1 MGFSFSKKFNVER
14 KFDIDTSDFE
24 YCSLEEL
31 FHEVG
36 DDEDYAFTIHGVYIN
51 SKGLYDDSP
60 VLAIDD
66 RYVNLPAHLTKTCQ
80 AMINDPQCV
89 SAINNGLCGFTIYSY
104 EQKRFSKICFGVKWV
119 DM

>member
-1 MGFSFSKKFNVER
+1 MAFSFSKKFNVER
-14 KFDIDTSDFE
+14 KFDIDTSEFE

-36 DDEDYAFTIHGVYIN
+36 DDPDCAFTIHGVYIN
-51 SKGLYDDSP
+51 SKGLYEDAP

-66 RYVNLPAHLTKTCQ
+66 RYVNLPAFLTPTCKS
-80 AMINDPQCV
+80 MLEDNQCIK
-89 SAINNGLCGFTIYSY
+89 AINAGLCGFTIYEY
-104 EQKRFSKICFGVKWV
+104 EQKRYGKKCYSVKWV